1 LIEQESWATFRGKPE
16 WTSAIADAGREGSIV
31 SELAALGLDVG
42 KYKVSAALLREGRK
56 KDKTFSNDAAGHA
69 AVVAWLKEHGVE
81 RVHACLESTGGF
93 SEALATVL
101 FDAGHLVSIVNPTRI
116 KAFGKTEMVRTK
128 TDKVDAALI
137 ARFCQL
143 HRPSS
148 WTPLPQNIRQIQALS
163 RRLDGL
169 IDMRAQEQ
177 NRLEAPGNVEAV
189 QVSIR
194 EAIKWLD
201 AEIVKIER
209 QLQELI
215 KDDPDMRNKRDLLLS
230 IQGIGERTADRILGE
245 MPHLEEF
252 RSAKA
257 VAAYV
262 GLSPREW
269 QSGTL
274 RGRTRISKMGNSRL
288 RKALYW
294 PAISAMRTNPP
305 IRRFAQRL
313 LAAGKHGMLVIA
325 AVMRKLICQA
335 FAVVRSGCPFDPT
348 RAG

>member
-1 LIEQESWATFRGKPE
+1 MS
-16 WTSAIADAGREGSIV
+16 D
-31 SELAALGLDVG
+31 LAALGLDVG
-42 KYKVSAALLREGRK
+42 KYKFSAALLREGRK
-56 KDKTFSNDAAGHA
+56 RDKTFSNTAEGYA
-69 AVVAWLKEHGVE
+69 AVIAWLKEHGAE
-81 RVHACLESTGGF
+81 RVHACLESTGGY

-101 FDAGHLVSIVNPTRI
+101 YDAGHLVSIVNPSRI
-116 KAFGKTEMVRTK
+116 KSFGKTELVRTK
-128 TDKVDAALI
+128 TDKVDAGLI

-143 HRPSS
+143 HQPAP
-148 WTPLPQNIRQIQALS
+148 WAPLPLNIRQIQALS

-169 IDMRAQEQ
+169 IDMRVQEQ

-189 QVSIR
+189 QVSLR
-194 EAIKWLD
+194 EAIAWLD
-201 AEIVKIER
+201 SEIAKIEH
-209 QLQELI
+209 QLQQLI

-230 IQGIGERTADRILGE
+230 IKGIGERTADRILGE

-252 RSAKA
+252 RNGKA

-294 PAISAMRTNPP
+294 PAITAMKTNAG
-305 IRRFAQRL
+305 IRSFSQRL
-313 LAAGKHGMLVIA
+313 LAAGKPGMLVIA
-325 AVMRKLICQA
+325 AAMRKLICLA
-335 FAVVRSGCPFDPT
+335 YSVVRSGRPFEAP
-348 RAG
+348 RAA